1 MRVLLPLFTGFEE
14 IEAITVLDVLRRAGS
29 EVVTA
34 GLSPDPVVGAHGL
47 PVLAG
52 RLLDEVADE
61 RFDAVVLPGG
71 SGTHRMAESP
81 LLGELLQRHAASGV
95 WTAAIC
101 AAPTVLQGLGLLQD
115 RSVTS
120 WPGVREAMAGTTYL
134 EEAVVKDGHFVTS
147 RGPGTAMAF
156 ALALVEAWC
165 GKAKAEVLKEAMV
178 VS

>member
-1 MRVLLPLFTGFEE
+1 MRILLPLFTGFEE
-14 IEAITVLDVLRRAGS
+14 IEAITVLDVLRRAGL

-52 RLLDEVADE
+52 QALGDFEGQV
-61 RFDAVVLPGG
+61 FDAIVLPGG
-71 SGTHRMAESP
+71 SGTPRLAESE
-81 LLGELLQRHAASGV
+81 LLGNMLAHHAAAGR

-101 AAPTVLQGLGLLQD
+101 AAPTVLGAMGLL
-115 RSVTS
+115 RGKAATS
-120 WPGVREAMAGTTYL
+120 WPGVRDAMGEADYR
-134 EEAVVKDGHFVTS
+134 EDAVVIDGAFVTS

-156 ALALVEAWC
+156 ALALVEHWC
-165 GKAKAEVLKEAMV
+165 GSGVAAELRQAMV